1 MLHGM
6 DILVFSNGYSN
17 EDRIENV
24 RTSSPSMFEAAAES
38 GRLDIIEWGKDIVM
52 HNSFDWLL

>member
-6 DILVFSNGYSN
+6 DILVFSNVYSN

-52 HNSFDWLL
+52 HNSFD